1 MRYQPNQ
8 RGVRQWLN
16 SAELQAVVLKA
27 AEDAADDARATA
39 PVGKAR
45 RGHAPGTYRAS
56 IRAEADRAGD
66 RVGATVTA
74 TVPYAQRVEQKH
86 HTIGRAVDGIGR

>member
-16 SAELQAVVLKA
+16 GPELQRVVLAA
-27 AEDAADDARATA
+27 AEDAAEEARAEA
-39 PVGKAR
+39 SRFR
-45 RGHAPGTYRAS
+45 RTGDYAAS

-86 HTIGRAVDGIGR
+86 HTIARAVDRIER